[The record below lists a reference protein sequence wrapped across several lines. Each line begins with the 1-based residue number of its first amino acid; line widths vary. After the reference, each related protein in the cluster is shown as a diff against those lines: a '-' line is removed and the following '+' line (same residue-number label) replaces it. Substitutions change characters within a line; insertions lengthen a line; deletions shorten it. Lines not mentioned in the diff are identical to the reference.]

1 MIKNTIN
8 KFVKGSTGKFKSSAF
23 ERRMAILENVMNEQ
37 NTKTYNPRKARNR
50 SLKGIVFNSK

>member
-8 KFVKGSTGKFKSSAF
+8 KFVKGSNNKFKTSAF
-23 ERRMAILENVMNEQ
+23 ERRMAIRENVMNEHQ
-37 NTKTYNPRKARNR
+37 AQTYNPRSARNR